1 MPRHKWDPVCPE
13 PKGLVRPVRI
23 DPAGVTGPTRGQAA
37 GRGWRRTSQGFH
49 VPAGTPVN
57 VPEQRILEQSVRLP
71 AGGAVTGWAACRL
84 HRVGLLDGLAPD
96 GVTRIPVPL
105 VIGPDSRIRGD
116 AGIVRLRERLERDD
130 ITSRYGIPC
139 TTVERAAFDAMRL
152 AADER
157 EATVVPSMVTAA
169 GRSSLVRLRA
179 YVDRHPGWRNVG
191 QARRAL
197 QLATEHFRSPNEVR
211 AYLIWVLD
219 AGLPRPWPNVEVR
232 DLQGRLLGVADL
244 LDDEAG
250 LAVEFDGEDH
260 RSKDQHTRDVRK
272 EDAFRRVGIEVVR
285 VTGTDLHD
293 RPLVVDRL
301 LAGRARAR
309 FEPHEVRRWRARR
322 PVDHVEQ
329 ELLEREVSRELA
341 ALVES
346 QPLPDIDELRAM

>member
-1 MPRHKWDPVCPE
+1 
-13 PKGLVRPVRI
+13 
-23 DPAGVTGPTRGQAA
+23 
-37 GRGWRRTSQGFH
+37 
-49 VPAGTPVN
+49 
-57 VPEQRILEQSVRLP
+57 
-71 AGGAVTGWAACRL
+71 
-84 HRVGLLDGLAPD
+84 
-96 GVTRIPVPL
+96 
-105 VIGPDSRIRGD
+105 
-116 AGIVRLRERLERDD
+116 
-130 ITSRYGIPC
+130 
-139 TTVERAAFDAMRL
+139 
-152 AADER
+152 
-157 EATVVPSMVTAA
+157 
-169 GRSSLVRLRA
+169 
-179 YVDRHPGWRNVG
+179 
-191 QARRAL
+191 
-197 QLATEHFRSPNEVR
+197 
-211 AYLIWVLD
+211 
-219 AGLPRPWPNVEVR
+219 VR

-285 VTGTDLHD
+285 LTGTDLHD